1 VYLIV
6 ENDKV
11 IKMESEL
18 IVDGEKIPMNEFL
31 QKILGNMV
39 GGAVETL
46 HGVESEWTEVSLKIK
61 R

>member
-11 IKMESEL
+11 VNMETEL
-18 IVDGEKIPMNEFL
+18 IVDGENIPMNEFVK
-31 QKILGNMV
+31 KILGSMV

-46 HGVESEWTEVSLKIK
+46 HGVESEWSEVSLTVK